1 MLQLYADKLDN
12 LEEMNKFLERYN
24 LLILNQ
30 NETDNLNRL
39 IINSEI
45 EYVIKKKLSINQS
58 AGLDSFTEKFY
69 FTCKKSF
76 YLNSQHI
83 QKT

>member
-1 MLQLYADKLDN
+1 MLQLYANKLDN
-12 LEEMNKFLERYN
+12 LEEMDTFLEWYN

-30 NETDNLNRL
+30 KEIDNLNRL

-45 EYVIKKKLSINQS
+45 EYVIKKLSINQS

-69 FTCKKSF
+69 FTYKKSF
-76 YLNSQHI
+76 YQVETL
-83 QKT
+83 TT

>member
-45 EYVIKKKLSINQS
+45 EYVIKKKS
-58 AGLDSFTEKFY
+58 
-69 FTCKKSF
+69 
-76 YLNSQHI
+76 SQ
-83 QKT
+83 

>member
-1 MLQLYADKLDN
+1 MLQLHANKLDN
-12 LEEMNKFLERYN
+12 LEEMDTFLERYN

-30 NETDNLNRL
+30 KEIDNLNRL

-45 EYVIKKKLSINQS
+45 EYVIKKLSINHR

-69 FTCKKSF
+69 FTYKKSF
-76 YLNSQHI
+76 YLNSTYS
-83 QKT
+83 KNLR

>member
-45 EYVIKKKLSINQS
+45 EYVIKKKVINKPKCR
-58 AGLDSFTEKFY
+58 AG
-69 FTCKKSF
+69 
-76 YLNSQHI
+76 
-83 QKT
+83 